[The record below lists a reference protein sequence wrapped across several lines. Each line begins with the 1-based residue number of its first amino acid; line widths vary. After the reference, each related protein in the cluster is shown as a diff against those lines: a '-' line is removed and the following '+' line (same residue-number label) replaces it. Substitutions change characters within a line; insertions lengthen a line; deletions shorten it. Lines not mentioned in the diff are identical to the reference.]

1 MQARAQQTHTDQ
13 RLRLRELV
21 GTLDTME
28 LAPLQAVWR
37 RIYGQRTFVRS
48 RTYLRRLLAH
58 RFQEIVAYG
67 TSQQVRR
74 GIKALAQPAPTSDA
88 DQTGSTGRDVPAPPV
103 GAFRDPRL
111 PPPGTMLRREHG
123 GRLHEVVV
131 GLSECVYG
139 GARYRSLSAVAVKI
153 YGGQVNGYAFFARA
167 LRDAQCARLAQG
179 GAP

>member
-1 MQARAQQTHTDQ
+1 MQARQMYTDQ
-13 RLRLRELV
+13 QLRLRDLV

-28 LAPLQAVWR
+28 LPELQSVWK

-48 RTYLRRLLAH
+48 RTYLRRLLAY
-58 RFQEIVAYG
+58 RFRELAEHG

-74 GIKALAQPAPTSDA
+74 GITALAQPTRVPDAGKTASASRDAPAT
-88 DQTGSTGRDVPAPPV
+88 PV
-103 GAFRDPRL
+103 AAFRDPRL
-111 PPPGTMLRREHG
+111 PPPGTVLRREHG
-123 GRLHEVVV
+123 GQVHEVVV
-131 GLSECVYG
+131 GESDCIYDD
-139 GARYRSLSAVAVKI
+139 ARYRSLSAVAVKI